1 MIGWLNMLFEFVNFV
16 IRKEFFAMHIKRIS
30 SMRPQAAN
38 IRHNLEVVLLFLD
51 VIHSIIAIINKT
63 PIDDDH
69 DHDHDHGHT
78 H

>member
-1 MIGWLNMLFEFVNFV
+1 
-16 IRKEFFAMHIKRIS
+16 MHIKRIS

>member
-1 MIGWLNMLFEFVNFV
+1 
-16 IRKEFFAMHIKRIS
+16 MHIKRITS
-30 SMRPQAAN
+30 LRPQQAN
-38 IRHNLEVVLLFLD
+38 IRQNLEVVLLFLD

-69 DHDHDHGHT
+69 DHDHDHT